1 MAVRCEG
8 KRLTQVLQHLLEMHR
23 GFSLQIALCRLTT
36 NLFQKFIHRK
46 LMCSLEPRPLT
57 ILEKS
62 KRGALSTLILSLSKI
77 NRSIGSKPSQKIYYF
92 EVRNLSTAKLH
103 RVGEQ
108 DMGETKNIFLCLSGV
123 RRSV

>member
-8 KRLTQVLQHLLEMHR
+8 KRLTQVLQPLLETHK
-23 GFSLQIALCRLTT
+23 GFSQQIALCKLTT

-77 NRSIGSKPSQKIYYF
+77 NRSIGSKLNQKIYYF
-92 EVRNLSTAKLH
+92 EVQKQSTGKRHKLE
-103 RVGEQ
+103 EQ
-108 DMGETKNIFLCLSGV
+108 GMEETKSTFLCLSEV
-123 RRSV
+123 RKSA